1 MVERRD
7 TRILVV
13 DDDEQLAALLV
24 LVLEGEGYP
33 VTVASNAAGAIDGVK
48 TGSPDLVVLD
58 ISLGADDGR
67 MVLSQIREP
76 RRACRSS

>member
-7 TRILVV
+7 ARILVV

-33 VTVASNAAGAIDGVK
+33 VTVASDAESAIAEVKRAVDRPGRARRLARAPTTAGWCC
-48 TGSPDLVVLD
+48 
-58 ISLGADDGR
+58 
-67 MVLSQIREP
+67 
-76 RRACRSS
+76 RRSASSASSR